1 MPTWVKTLM
10 GMPLVLGLGLVA
22 PNPLGSQGSPEGDS
36 GVRIE
41 RSRETSPRREAD
53 GLLQQ
58 GREQRDQGNYP
69 EAIALWQQALELYT
83 QMYDWGAMTQLYT
96 QLGSAYAQLDNLAQA
111 QQMFEAQVSLTR
123 RRDNRR
129 ALMAGLNNL
138 GTVLLRRGQLAAAQ
152 TRFNEALALATD
164 SNVIRVLGLTY
175 SNLGLLEATRGN
187 HRQAIP
193 LYERAL
199 QYRIQ
204 ARDVSGQANT
214 FNHLGD
220 AYWALDDYENAIANY
235 GAALRQVQG
244 RESQFENYLRAV
256 EGLATA
262 HQSVGRYLRAQEL
275 LETRLEQVRER
286 GDVRQE
292 MRSLEALAQLYL
304 AAGEREEA
312 IRFYSGAIALAEQLE
327 DIRAVSALENVL
339 SPLIRP

>member
-1 MPTWVKTLM
+1 MTRIPLL
-10 GMPLVLGLGLVA
+10 LVLGLLIPA
-22 PNPLGSQGSPEGDS
+22 PLLSQTVQERDS

-41 RSRETSPRREAD
+41 RNRETSPRREAD
-53 GLLQQ
+53 DLLHK
-58 GREQRDQGNYP
+58 GRQQRDEGNYE

-83 QMYDWGAMTQLYT
+83 QMYDWGAMTHLYT
-96 QLGSAYAQLDNLAQA
+96 QLGSAYAQLDNLRQA

-138 GTVLLRRGQLAAAQ
+138 GTVLLRRGQLDAAQ
-152 TRFNEALALATD
+152 THFEEALALATE

-175 SNLGLLEATRGN
+175 SNLGLLEASRGN
-187 HRQAIP
+187 HRQAIS
-193 LYERAL
+193 LYEQAL

-235 GAALRQVQG
+235 GAALRQVEG
-244 RESQFENYLRAV
+244 RESQFENYLRAID
-256 EGLATA
+256 GLATA

-275 LETRLEQVRER
+275 LEARLERVRER
-286 GDVRQE
+286 GDLRQE
-292 MRSLEALAQLYL
+292 MRSLEALAQLHL
-304 AAGEREEA
+304 AAGERREA
-312 IRFYSGAIALAEQLE
+312 IRLYSGAIALAEQLE
-327 DIRAVSALENVL
+327 DIRAVSALENAL

>member
-1 MPTWVKTLM
+1 M
-10 GMPLVLGLGLVA
+10 GMPLLLGLGLVA
-22 PNPLGSQGSPEGDS
+22 PNPLLSQAVPESES

-41 RSRETSPRREAD
+41 RNRETSPRREAD

-58 GREQRDQGNYP
+58 GRQQRDQGNYE

-138 GTVLLRRGQLAAAQ
+138 GTVLLRRGQLDAAQ
-152 TRFNEALALATD
+152 TRFTEALALATD

-187 HRQAIP
+187 PRQAIP

-204 ARDVSGQANT
+204 SRDRSGQANT

-244 RESQFENYLRAV
+244 LESQFENYLRAV
-256 EGLATA
+256 DGLARA

-275 LETRLEQVRER
+275 LEERLERVRER

-304 AAGEREEA
+304 AAGEPEEA
-312 IRFYSGAIALAEQLE
+312 IRFYSGAIALAQQLE
-327 DIRAVSALENVL
+327 DIRAVSALENAL
-339 SPLIRP
+339 SPLIRR